1 MAITEEIILK
11 VEKGVES
18 ANTVKE
24 LRQALADARKAMNE
38 AEIGST
44 EYSRALSAVNTAQN
58 QLSNATKLGVKNTA
72 DAKESYNQ
80 LSRTMGELKQ
90 QFHAA
95 QTEAER
101 LELAPKIKEINDRLK
116 EMDKSVGVFGRN
128 VGDYANQ
135 MVGAFQQAAGS
146 AGSVV
151 APLQRVVGVFNV
163 LKAHPIIAFLGLIS
177 SLIYGVANASKAGE
191 DGTRR
196 WAVALSA
203 FKPIGDV
210 FTKLLYKIQEG
221 LAWVIEKIVDLAQW
235 TGILGDKSKEYQR
248 IEEEGFAIEKARRD
262 LMAEEAAYQKEIARL
277 RAEAADKLNKS
288 GQESMALTKEASRLE
303 DELALKKANLAKRE
317 AQYISDKNAMMPST
331 TEELNNEAE
340 AWANVDQEMTNVLN
354 RQREYNAQLYE
365 ASNRAKAE
373 SATAAKDTSVASFG
387 DVEEDWVM
395 DVEEDFYRVE
405 AATQAHLDNMK
416 KMQDQAAKEEQER
429 NKKEREDRD
438 KLEKAK
444 AAAKKNGLALAADI
458 ANSAADIVGK
468 ETALGKAMAIA
479 STTISTYQSATE
491 AYKSMAGIPYVG
503 PALGAAAAAAA
514 VASGLANVKSILSVK
529 TDGSTT
535 SMAGVQGSVQ
545 SYAPAVVQ
553 QVPVMRSLTGASE
566 EARLNAIMNNTA
578 QTAAGT
584 NQPIK
589 AYVVASEMQGELL
602 YEQQVEAEASF

>member
-24 LRQALADARKAMNE
+24 LRQALAEARKAMNE

-44 EYSRALSAVNTAQN
+44 EYSRALEAVNTAQN

-128 VGDYANQ
+128 VGNYAQ
-135 MVGAFQQAAGS
+135 GVVEGFTSIGGAAGS
-146 AGSVV
+146 VIN
-151 APLQRVVGVFNV
+151 PIKGVTTEFQV
-163 LKAHPIIAFLGLIS
+163 LSKTPVIAILGL
-177 SLIYGVANASKAGE
+177 LINLFSAVIKTMKQSE
-191 DGTRR
+191 EGTR
-196 WAVALSA
+196 ALAKVFDA
-203 FKPIGDV
+203 FKV
-210 FTKLLYKIQEG
+210 
-221 LAWVIEKIVDLAQW
+221 V
-235 TGILGDKSKEYQR
+235 S
-248 IEEEGFAIEKARRD
+248 D
-262 LMAEEAAYQKEIARL
+262 LMTKGLNLLGEAFTWVADGITTLLKKMGLLTEASENRVNIGQKEIDLEKERRRVTMENADL
-277 RAEAADKLNKS
+277 NNQIAKKRAEAADKLNKS
-288 GQESMALTKEASRLE
+288 GKESMALTKEAMALE
-303 DELALKKANLAKRE
+303 EKIMQNNVNLRKQEYELIK
-317 AQYISDKNAMMPST
+317 QKNALLPSST
-331 TEELNNEAE
+331 QELQAE
-340 AWANVDQEMTNVLN
+340 ADAYAALQQAETDLFNKK
-354 RQREYNAQLYE
+354 REYNAQLFE
-365 ASNRAKAE
+365 MNNRAKAE
-373 SATAAKDTSVASFG
+373 SAAAAKDASVASFG

-405 AATQAHLDNMK
+405 AATQEHLDNMK

-429 NKKEREDRD
+429 NKKEREDKE
-438 KLEKAK
+438 KLENAK
-444 AAAKKNGLALAADI
+444 AAAKKNGLALAANI

-491 AYKSMAGIPYVG
+491 AYKAMAGIPYVG

-529 TDGSTT
+529 TDGTTT

-602 YEQQVEAEASF
+602 YEQQTEAEASF

>member
-44 EYSRALSAVNTAQN
+44 EYSRALEAVNTAQN

-95 QTEAER
+95 QTDAER

-116 EMDKSVGVFGRN
+116 AMDKSVGVFGRN

-135 MVGAFQQAAGS
+135 MAGAFQQAAGS

-163 LKAHPIIAFLGLIS
+163 LKAHPIIAILGLIS

-277 RAEAADKLNKS
+277 RAEAADKLNKT

-340 AWANVDQEMTNVLN
+340 AWANVDQEMMSVLN

-429 NKKEREDRD
+429 NKKERED
-438 KLEKAK
+438 KENLEQAK
-444 AAAKKNGLALAADI
+444 AAAKKNGLALAANI

-468 ETALGKAMAIA
+468 ETALGKAMSIA

-491 AYKSMAGIPYVG
+491 AYKAMAGIPYVG

-602 YEQQVEAEASF
+602 YEQQTEAEASF

>member
-24 LRQALADARKAMNE
+24 LRQALAEARKAMNE
-38 AEIGST
+38 AEIGSA
-44 EYSRALSAVNTAQN
+44 EYSRALEAVNTAQN
-58 QLSNATKLGVKNTA
+58 QLANATKLGVKNTA

-80 LSRTMGELKQ
+80 LSRKMGELKQ

-101 LELAPKIKEINDRLK
+101 LELAPKIKEINDQLK

-128 VGDYANQ
+128 VGNYAQ
-135 MVGAFQQAAGS
+135 GVAEAFTSIGGAAGS
-146 AGSVV
+146 IIN
-151 APLQRVVGVFNV
+151 PIQGVTSGFQV
-163 LKAHPIIAFLGLIS
+163 LSKTPVIAILGL
-177 SLIYGVANASKAGE
+177 LINLFSAVIKTMKQSE
-191 DGTRR
+191 EGTR
-196 WAVALSA
+196 ALAKVFDA
-203 FKPIGDV
+203 FKV
-210 FTKLLYKIQEG
+210 
-221 LAWVIEKIVDLAQW
+221 V
-235 TGILGDKSKEYQR
+235 S
-248 IEEEGFAIEKARRD
+248 D
-262 LMAEEAAYQKEIARL
+262 LMTKGLNLLGEAFTWVADGVTTLLKKMGLLTEASENRINLGQREIDLEKERRRVTMENADLNNQIAKK

-288 GQESMALTKEASRLE
+288 GKESLALTKEAMALE
-303 DELALKKANLAKRE
+303 EKIVQNNVNLRRQEYELIKA
-317 AQYISDKNAMMPST
+317 KNALLPSSSQ
-331 TEELNNEAE
+331 ELQAE
-340 AWANVDQEMTNVLN
+340 ADAYAALQQAETDLFNKK
-354 RQREYNAQLYE
+354 REYNAQLFE
-365 ASNRAKAE
+365 MNNRAKAE
-373 SATAAKDTSVASFG
+373 SAAAAKDASVASFG
-387 DVEEDWVM
+387 

-405 AATQAHLDNMK
+405 AATQEHLDNMK

-429 NKKEREDRD
+429 NKKEREDKE
-438 KLEKAK
+438 KLENAK
-444 AAAKKNGLALAADI
+444 AAAKKNGLALAANI

-491 AYKSMAGIPYVG
+491 AYKAMAGIPYVG

-529 TDGSTT
+529 TDGTTT

-602 YEQQVEAEASF
+602 YEQQTEAEASF